1 MPNLTDGSS
10 DRLRL
15 MLRLTMTPGLGP
27 VLIARLIEHFGSA
40 AAALEASETALREIR
55 GFGGGRARAIA
66 QGLRDSD
73 RLADEELARAERLG
87 VHLLARG
94 EAGYPPLLAQI
105 PDAPPILYVRGTLD
119 PAGAD
124 RYPIAIVGSRK
135 CTVYGH
141 EQATRFAMAL
151 AQAGLTVVSGGACGI
166 DGAAHRAALLAGPQG
181 RTIAVLGC
189 GLAHRYH
196 PDNTEVFERIEAGR
210 GALVSELPLNTPPA
224 SENFPARNR
233 IISGLSLGVLVI
245 EAGRRSGSLITA
257 RIAAEDQS
265 REVFALPG
273 RVDSPASEGSLELLK
288 AGSALLVT
296 SPADVLEALESP
308 AHHHHRGTHADR
320 YPAQAAS
327 AALFDAASVAT
338 LPDTATESQRAI
350 LTALGEAGG
359 GLTVDELARATGIAP
374 GTLRSDLTMLEITR
388 RVRRE
393 GSRIARI

>member
-1 MPNLTDGSS
+1 MPNLTDGS
-10 DRLRL
+10 RHL
-15 MLRLTMTPGLGP
+15 LRLTMTPGLGP

-40 AAALEASETALREIR
+40 AAALDASETALREIK
-55 GFGGGRARAIA
+55 GLGPGRARAIA
-66 QGLRDSD
+66 KGLRDSD
-73 RLADEELARAERLG
+73 RLADEELDRADRLG
-87 VHLLARG
+87 VRIIARG
-94 EAGYPPLLAQI
+94 EPDYPPLLAQI
-105 PDAPPILYVRGTLD
+105 PDAPPVLYVRGTLE
-119 PAGAD
+119 PHGAD

-196 PDNTEVFERIEAGR
+196 PDNTEVFARIEAGG

-233 IISGLSLGVLVI
+233 IISGLALGVLVI

-257 RIAAEDQS
+257 RIAAEDHG

-308 AHHHHRGTHADR
+308 ARHHHRGTHADR
-320 YPAQAAS
+320 YPARAA
-327 AALFDAASVAT
+327 AAPLFDASAPVAT
-338 LPDTATESQRAI
+338 LPDTASASQRAI
-350 LTALGEAGG
+350 LAALDEAGG
-359 GLTVDELARATGIAP
+359 GLTIDELSRATGLAP
-374 GTLRSDLTMLEITR
+374 GALRSDLTMLEIAR
-388 RVRRE
+388 RVRRQ
-393 GSRIARI
+393 GSRVARV

>member
-1 MPNLTDGSS
+1 MPNPTDGSR
-10 DRLRL
+10 DL
-15 MLRLTMTPGLGP
+15 LRLTMTPGLGP

-40 AAALEASETALREIR
+40 ADALGASETALREIK
-55 GFGGGRARAIA
+55 GLGAGRARAIA
-66 QGLRDSD
+66 QGLRESG
-73 RLADEELARAERLG
+73 RLADEELALAQRLG
-87 VHLLARG
+87 VRLIARG
-94 EAGYPPLLAQI
+94 EDDFPPLLAQI
-105 PDAPPILYVRGTLD
+105 PDPPPVLYIHGTLD

-124 RYPIAIVGSRK
+124 RYPIAIVGSRR

-141 EQATRFAMAL
+141 EQASRFAMSL

-196 PDNTEVFERIEAGR
+196 PDNAEVFQRIESGG
-210 GALVSELPLNTPPA
+210 GALVSELPLNTPPV

-257 RIAAEDQS
+257 RLATDHG

-288 AGSALLVT
+288 AGGALLVT

-308 AHHHHRGTHADR
+308 ARHHHRGTHADR
-320 YPAQAAS
+320 FPAADPAIPLFDSPPPAVPALPDLSTEAQRS
-327 AALFDAASVAT
+327 ILAALGHNPLT
-338 LPDTATESQRAI
+338 L
-350 LTALGEAGG
+350 
-359 GLTVDELARATGIAP
+359 DELARATGMAP
-374 GTLRSDLTMLEITR
+374 GALRSDLTILEIAR
-388 RVRRE
+388 RIRRE
-393 GSRIARI
+393 GSRVSRA